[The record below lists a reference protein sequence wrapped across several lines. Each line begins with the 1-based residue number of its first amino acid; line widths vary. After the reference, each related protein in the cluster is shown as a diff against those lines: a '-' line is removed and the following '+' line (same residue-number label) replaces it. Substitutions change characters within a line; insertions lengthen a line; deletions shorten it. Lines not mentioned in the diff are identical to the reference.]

1 MERPYLNH
9 PSQKLICDFLTRSRY
24 LSKLTIKDREDV
36 EFLVLNA
43 LKACPNLRNLDIIA
57 SPEIMK
63 KMQDDSIV
71 SMYQWSDKL
80 LF

>member
-1 MERPYLNH
+1 MFLV
-9 PSQKLICDFLTRSRY
+9 SQKLICDFLTRSRF
-24 LSKLTIKDREDV
+24 LSKLTIQDHKDV

-43 LKACPNLRNLDIIA
+43 LKTCRNLRNLEIIA

-63 KMQDDSIV
+63 KMKDSSIV
-71 SMYQWSDKL
+71 SMYQWSDKM